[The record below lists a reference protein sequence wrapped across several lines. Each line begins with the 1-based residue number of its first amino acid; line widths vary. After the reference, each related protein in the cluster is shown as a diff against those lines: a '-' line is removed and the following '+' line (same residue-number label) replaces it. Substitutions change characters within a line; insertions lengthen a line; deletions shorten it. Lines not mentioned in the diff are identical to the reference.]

1 MSGPCANWDVLQAS
15 TAAWAVD
22 LALGA
27 RQAMRGPGAMV
38 GRGESAA
45 PSELFLG
52 PGSESTESSVV
63 VVCKH
68 VSSPFSHKGANARG
82 ALATLMT
89 ARGATWRRGGG
100 EQSVSVVGMWGK
112 RAHVA
117 TSLAVVC
124 QSGLLHLTTQS
135 FQPSLSPLPQ
145 LTEVTYVSPNQG
157 W

>member
-22 LALGA
+22 PALGA

-45 PSELFLG
+45 PWELFLG
-52 PGSESTESSVV
+52 PGNKSTESSIV

-82 ALATLMT
+82 ALTTLVT
-89 ARGATWRRGGG
+89 VRVATWRWGGD
-100 EQSVSVVGMWGK
+100 
-112 RAHVA
+112 
-117 TSLAVVC
+117 
-124 QSGLLHLTTQS
+124 GLT
-135 FQPSLSPLPQ
+135 
-145 LTEVTYVSPNQG
+145 
-157 W
+157 